1 MKRTISLLLA
11 LVMLFALT
19 ACGTK
24 EEAPAEAVSFKVI
37 VTDLE
42 GNETTFEYTSSASN
56 VGEVLV
62 AEGLVVG
69 HDADYGL
76 YIDSV
81 NGITADYNKDGEM
94 LYIQKDRIVNG
105 GYLLFGKELMA
116 MEAMEQLKDKTGDEL
131 IEAFAALTSD
141 DSTNT
146 VKASTSYERAN
157 VDIVNKDLSAWLFDE
172 ARKDGDVKIIEK
184 KNSKGDVD
192 GYYLAYYVD
201 HEIKWEKNARSSLL
215 SAQLKEWI
223 EELAAPYTVN
233 EKVLNKIGK
242 PTPVETE
249 AETAA

>member
-81 NGITADYNKDGEM
+81 NGITADWDNDQTYWAFYINGEYATA
-94 LYIQKDRIVNG
+94 LPESAEI
-105 GYLLFGKELMA
+105 YL
-116 MEAMEQLKDKTGDEL
+116 D
-131 IEAFAALTSD
+131 
-141 DSTNT
+141 NP
-146 VKASTSYERAN
+146 R
-157 VDIVNKDLSAWLFDE
+157 
-172 ARKDGDVKIIEK
+172 
-184 KNSKGDVD
+184 
-192 GYYLAYYVD
+192 
-201 HEIKWEKNARSSLL
+201 
-215 SAQLKEWI
+215 
-223 EELAAPYTVN
+223 
-233 EKVLNKIGK
+233 
-242 PTPVETE
+242 
-249 AETAA
+249 